1 MVFAHGPTLVR
12 RQRCKGY
19 ISSMLYLVRS
29 VHLMYVTEAQALL
42 KYEQKI
48 LKRWGSDV
56 DERVFLSLLI
66 SLVEV

>member
-1 MVFAHGPTLVR
+1 MVSAHGPSIVA
-12 RQRCKGY
+12 RQRCKGC
-19 ISSMLYLVRS
+19 ILSMLYLVRS

-42 KYEQKI
+42 KYEQKM
-48 LKRWGSDV
+48 LKRWGNDV

>member
-1 MVFAHGPTLVR
+1 
-12 RQRCKGY
+12 
-19 ISSMLYLVRS
+19 MLYLVRS

-48 LKRWGSDV
+48 LKQWGSDV